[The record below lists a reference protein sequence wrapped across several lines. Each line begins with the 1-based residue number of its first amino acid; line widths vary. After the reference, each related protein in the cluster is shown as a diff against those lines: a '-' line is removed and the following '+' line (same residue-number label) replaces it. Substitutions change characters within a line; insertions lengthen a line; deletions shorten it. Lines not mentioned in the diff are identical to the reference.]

1 MWNSIIL
8 LEIRLLYVKDM
19 SYRPL
24 RQPKNSKMEDIG
36 NKPTEEINVIIIKMI
51 ERKAEKRN
59 REQRWDK

>member
-1 MWNSIIL
+1 
-8 LEIRLLYVKDM
+8 M

-24 RQPKNSKMEDIG
+24 RQPKNSKMEDIV

-59 REQRWDK
+59 REQR

>member
-1 MWNSIIL
+1 M
-8 LEIRLLYVKDM
+8 YVKDM

-59 REQRWDK
+59 REQR